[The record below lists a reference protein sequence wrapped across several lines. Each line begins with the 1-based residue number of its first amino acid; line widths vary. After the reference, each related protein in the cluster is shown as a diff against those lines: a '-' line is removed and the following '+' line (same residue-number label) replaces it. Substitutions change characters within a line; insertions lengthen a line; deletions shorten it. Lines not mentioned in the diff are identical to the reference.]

1 MNWWSFKQ
9 SVNSS
14 YAILAFRN
22 LRCEF
27 SVDRAFPSA
36 LALTVKGPRAYCRKL
51 RWPWAVE
58 VSDAEDLLQTV
69 EQVDTIADFE
79 IRRDGLIGSNE
90 ALLQAAAV
98 TMDPRA
104 HYILEKD

>member
-1 MNWWSFKQ
+1 M
-9 SVNSS
+9 
-14 YAILAFRN
+14 
-22 LRCEF
+22 
-27 SVDRAFPSA
+27 
-36 LALTVKGPRAYCRKL
+36 
-51 RWPWAVE
+51 E

-69 EQVDTIADFE
+69 EQVGTIADFE